1 MPRGFRTL
9 CICGGKQGRHQVTI
23 VKKTEMGIQF
33 DYDKV
38 LAAAM
43 STGGDYADIFVEHS
57 TFSDITLRDS
67 SVNSAGNHIDCGTG
81 IRVLKGDRTGYAYTE
96 SMEFSDIMRA
106 ARVAAG
112 IADSSASYN
121 PVPVCVSEPKGWGY
135 YPLSDAGDRMLS
147 IERKMQ
153 YLYMLDD
160 FVFSSDEKVDKVL
173 ARISDSI
180 TEVDFVNT
188 QGCCFHDVRPMLSVV
203 SSCVM
208 RKGSRVESN
217 SSSRSFRAGGGMLTE
232 GLIREVADEC
242 VSRTSLLFDAVQPK
256 GGEMPVVMGAGGSGI
271 LLHEAIGHAF
281 EADFNRKGASIFSD
295 KMGKRIC
302 RDFISVADDATIMFN
317 RGAVNFDDEGV
328 PGEKTYMVKNG
339 ILTSYLHDRIS
350 ARFYG
355 VRPTGNGRRES
366 FRFMPLPRMRAT
378 YMENGKCS
386 EEELIRDV
394 KYGVYADNFSNGQ
407 VQIGAGDFTFY
418 VKSGYLIENGK
429 LTSPVKDINIIG
441 NGPAALAS
449 IVGVADNLKL
459 DNGTWT
465 CGKEQQS
472 CPVCCGMPSALVEK
486 LTVGGVN

>member
-1 MPRGFRTL
+1 
-9 CICGGKQGRHQVTI
+9 
-23 VKKTEMGIQF
+23 
-33 DYDKV
+33 
-38 LAAAM
+38 
-43 STGGDYADIFVEHS
+43 
-57 TFSDITLRDS
+57 
-67 SVNSAGNHIDCGTG
+67 
-81 IRVLKGDRTGYAYTE
+81 
-96 SMEFSDIMRA
+96 
-106 ARVAAG
+106 
-112 IADSSASYN
+112 
-121 PVPVCVSEPKGWGY
+121 
-135 YPLSDAGDRMLS
+135 
-147 IERKMQ
+147 
-153 YLYMLDD
+153 
-160 FVFSSDEKVDKVL
+160 
-173 ARISDSI
+173 
-180 TEVDFVNT
+180 
-188 QGCCFHDVRPMLSVV
+188 
-203 SSCVM
+203 
-208 RKGSRVESN
+208 
-217 SSSRSFRAGGGMLTE
+217 
-232 GLIREVADEC
+232 
-242 VSRTSLLFDAVQPK
+242 
-256 GGEMPVVMGAGGSGI
+256 MPVVMGAGGSGI

-418 VKSGYLIENGK
+418 VKSGYLIENGR